1 MTHQR
6 KTIASKRA
14 DRTQP
19 HHRKRKKRWNFEEV
33 TAAPPPT
40 LVKGIPYS
48 GRQTL
53 FPFKRDDCPQE
64 ASS

>member
-1 MTHQR
+1 MKNDSRQQGGR
-6 KTIASKRA
+6 PAPS
-14 DRTQP
+14 
-19 HHRKRKKRWNFEEV
+19 HRLKQKKRWNFEEV

-53 FPFKRDDCPQE
+53 FSFKRDDCPQE

>member
-1 MTHQR
+1 MTHQA

-14 DRTQP
+14 DAVPSRS
-19 HHRKRKKRWNFEEV
+19 RKRSTRWNFEEV

-40 LVKGIPYS
+40 LVQGIPYS

>member
-1 MTHQR
+1 MKNDSRQQGGR
-6 KTIASKRA
+6 PAL
-14 DRTQP
+14 P
-19 HHRKRKKRWNFEEV
+19 HHRKRKKRWSFEEV

-40 LVKGIPYS
+40 LVQGIPYS